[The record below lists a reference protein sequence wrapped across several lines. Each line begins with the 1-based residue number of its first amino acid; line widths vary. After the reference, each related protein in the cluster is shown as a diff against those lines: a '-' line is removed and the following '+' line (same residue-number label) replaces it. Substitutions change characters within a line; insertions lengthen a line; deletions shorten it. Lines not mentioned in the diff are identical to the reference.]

1 MVKILLIALIAILAI
16 AASVGGTVG
25 VTEYLHHASPTVAAG
40 EAPKPPP
47 PTPKPLYFATLT
59 DVTVSIPPDTGAAA
73 TSYVDFSVQLST
85 YDQSALVTFEELQ
98 PIIKAA
104 VITLLMNETSQS
116 LQDPQT
122 RVDLTKGCL
131 HIANE
136 VLDRNASY
144 SPADPFGSAYITN
157 LVVQD

>member
-1 MVKILLIALIAILAI
+1 MVKILLIVLLAIIAI
-16 AASVGGTVG
+16 AASIGGTLG
-25 VTEYLHHASPTVAAG
+25 VSAYLHHATPTVASG

-47 PTPKPLYFATLT
+47 PKPVYFATLT
-59 DVTVSIPPDTGAAA
+59 DVTVSIPPQTGAAA
-73 TSYVDFSVQLST
+73 TSYVNFSVQLST
-85 YDQSALVTFEELQ
+85 NDQNALVPFEELQ

-116 LQDPQT
+116 LQDPQA

-131 HIANE
+131 HIAND
-136 VLDRNASY
+136 VVDRNASY
-144 SPADPFGSAYITN
+144 SPPNRFGAAYITN

>member
-1 MVKILLIALIAILAI
+1 MLKILLIVLIVILAV
-16 AASVGGTVG
+16 AAGIGGTLG
-25 VTEYLHHASPTVAAG
+25 VSDYLHHANATSASAQG
-40 EAPKPPP
+40 PKPPP
-47 PTPKPLYFATLT
+47 PKALYFATLT
-59 DVTVSIPPDTGAAA
+59 DVTVSIPPQLGAAA
-73 TSYVDFSVQLST
+73 TSYVEFSVQLST
-85 YDQSALVTFEELQ
+85 FDQSALVTFEELQ
-98 PIIKAA
+98 PIIRAA

-131 HIANE
+131 HIAND

-144 SPADPFGSAYITN
+144 NPPNPFGFAYITN

>member
-1 MVKILLIALIAILAI
+1 MVKVLLIVLIVMLAV
-16 AASVGGTVG
+16 AASIGGTLG
-25 VTEYLHHASPTVAAG
+25 VTEYLHHASPTVASG
-40 EAPKPPP
+40 QAPKPPP
-47 PTPKPLYFATLT
+47 PPKPIYFATLT
-59 DVTVSIPPDTGAAA
+59 DVTVSIPPQAGAAA

-85 YDQSALVTFEELQ
+85 YDQNALVPFEELQ
-98 PIIKAA
+98 PIIKSA

>member
-1 MVKILLIALIAILAI
+1 MVKILLILLIAIVAI
-16 AASVGGTVG
+16 GASIGGTLAVSQ
-25 VTEYLHHASPTVAAG
+25 LMHHPSPTVASG
-40 EAPKPPP
+40 EPPKPPP
-47 PTPKPLYFATLT
+47 PKPVYFATLT
-59 DVTVSIPPDTGAAA
+59 DVTVSIPPTTGAPA

-85 YDQSALVTFEELQ
+85 YDQNALVPFEELQ

-116 LQDPQT
+116 LQDPQA

-131 HIANE
+131 HIAND
-136 VLDRNASY
+136 VVDRNASY
-144 SPADPFGSAYITN
+144 SPSNPFGSAYITN

>member
-1 MVKILLIALIAILAI
+1 MLKILVIVLAVILAI
-16 AASVGGTVG
+16 VASVGGTLA
-25 VTEYLHHASPTVAAG
+25 VTSYMHHATPTVASG
-40 EAPKPPP
+40 EAPKPLP
-47 PTPKPLYFATLT
+47 PKPVFFATLT
-59 DVTVSIPPDTGAAA
+59 DVTVSIPPQVGAAA
-73 TSYVDFSVQLST
+73 TSYVAFSVQLST
-85 YDQSALVTFEELQ
+85 YDQNALTTFEELQ

-131 HIANE
+131 HIAND
-136 VLDRNASY
+136 VLARSASF
-144 SPADPFGSAYITN
+144 SPANPFSAAYITN

>member
-1 MVKILLIALIAILAI
+1 MVKILLIVLIAILAV
-16 AASVGGTVG
+16 AATIGGTLG
-25 VTEYLHHASPTVAAG
+25 VSEYLHHANPTVASGA
-40 EAPKPPP
+40 APKPPP
-47 PTPKPLYFATLT
+47 PKPVYFATLT
-59 DVTVSIPPDTGAAA
+59 DVTVSIPPETGAAA
-73 TSYVDFSVQLST
+73 TSYLEFSVQFSSN
-85 YDQSALVTFEELQ
+85 DQNSLVTFEELQ

-104 VITLLMNETSQS
+104 IITLLMNETSQS

-144 SPADPFGSAYITN
+144 NPPNPFNSAYITN

>member
-1 MVKILLIALIAILAI
+1 MLKVLLVVLIVILAI
-16 AASVGGTVG
+16 AAGVGGTLG
-25 VTEYLHHASPTVAAG
+25 VTDYMHHPNATVASG
-40 EAPKPPP
+40 QAPKPLPRP
-47 PTPKPLYFATLT
+47 VYFATLT
-59 DVTVSIPPDTGAAA
+59 DVTVSIPPQAGAAA

-85 YDQSALVTFEELQ
+85 YDQNALVTFEELQ

-122 RVDLTKGCL
+122 RVDLTKSCL
-131 HIANE
+131 HIAND

-144 SPADPFGSAYITN
+144 SPSNPFGSAYITN

>member
-1 MVKILLIALIAILAI
+1 MLKVLLIVLIVILAI
-16 AASVGGTVG
+16 AAGVGGTLG
-25 VTEYLHHASPTVAAG
+25 VTDYMHHADPTVASG
-40 EAPKPPP
+40 HAPKAAP
-47 PTPKPLYFATLT
+47 PKPLYFANLT
-59 DVTVSIPPDTGAAA
+59 DVTVSIPPETGAAA
-73 TSYVDFSVQLST
+73 TSYVDFSIQIST
-85 YDQSALVTFEELQ
+85 YDQNALVPFEELQ

-104 VITLLMNETSQS
+104 IITLLMNETSQS

-136 VLDRNASY
+136 VLDRNASF

>member
-1 MVKILLIALIAILAI
+1 MVKILLIVLIAILAI
-16 AASVGGTVG
+16 AATIGGTLG
-25 VTEYLHHASPTVAAG
+25 VTEYLHHASPTVASGA
-40 EAPKPPP
+40 APKPPA
-47 PTPKPLYFATLT
+47 PKPVYFATLT
-59 DVTVSIPPDTGAAA
+59 DVTVSIPPETGAAA
-73 TSYVDFSVQLST
+73 TSYLEFSVQFASN
-85 YDQSALVTFEELQ
+85 DQNSLVTFEELQ

-144 SPADPFGSAYITN
+144 SPPNPFNSAYITN

>member
-1 MVKILLIALIAILAI
+1 MVKALLVVLIVILAI
-16 AASVGGTVG
+16 AVGIGGTLG
-25 VTEYLHHASPTVAAG
+25 ISDYIHHADATVASG
-40 EAPKPPP
+40 EPPKPPP
-47 PTPKPLYFATLT
+47 PKPLYFATLT
-59 DVTVSIPPDTGAAA
+59 DVTVSIPPQVGAAA
-73 TSYVDFSVQLST
+73 TSYVEFSVQLST
-85 YDQSALVTFEELQ
+85 YDQNALVTFEELQ

-131 HIANE
+131 HIAND

-144 SPADPFGSAYITN
+144 TPANPFGAAYITN

>member
-1 MVKILLIALIAILAI
+1 MVKILLIVLIVILAI
-16 AASVGGTVG
+16 AASVGGTLG
-25 VTEYLHHASPTVAAG
+25 VTQYLHHATPTVASG
-40 EAPKPPP
+40 QAPKPLP
-47 PTPKPLYFATLT
+47 PKPVFFATLT
-59 DVTVSIPPDTGAAA
+59 DVTVSIPPQAGAAA

-85 YDQSALVTFEELQ
+85 LDQAALVTFEELQ

-122 RVDLTKGCL
+122 RVDLTKSCL

-144 SPADPFGSAYITN
+144 SPANPFASAYITN

>member
-1 MVKILLIALIAILAI
+1 MVKILLIVLVAIVAI
-16 AASVGGTVG
+16 AATIGGTLG
-25 VTEYLHHASPTVAAG
+25 IVTYMHHATPTPTVASG

-47 PTPKPLYFATLT
+47 PKPVYFATLS
-59 DVTVSIPPDTGAAA
+59 DVTVSIPPQSGAAA
-73 TSYVDFSVQLST
+73 TSYVNFSVELST
-85 YDQSALVTFEELQ
+85 FDQGALVPFEELQ

-116 LQDPQT
+116 LQDPQA

-131 HIANE
+131 HIAND
-136 VLDRNASY
+136 VVDRNA
-144 SPADPFGSAYITN
+144 FGAAYITN

>member
-1 MVKILLIALIAILAI
+1 MLKTLLAVLLILFAV

-25 VTEYLHHASPTVAAG
+25 AMQYLHHAGPLLAASDVVKLP
-40 EAPKPPP
+40 A
-47 PTPKPLYFATLT
+47 KPLYFATLS
-59 DVTVSIPPDTGAAA
+59 DITVSIPPESDSAA
-73 TSYVDFSVQLST
+73 TSYLEFSVQLST
-85 YDQSALVTFEELQ
+85 YDQNALVTFEELQ
-98 PIIKAA
+98 PIIKSD

-131 HIANE
+131 HIVND
-136 VLDRNASY
+136 VLSRNAGY
-144 SPADPFGSAYITN
+144 SPPNPFISAYITN

>member
-1 MVKILLIALIAILAI
+1 MVKILLIVLIAILGI
-16 AASVGGTVG
+16 AATIGGTLG
-25 VTEYLHHASPTVAAG
+25 VSEYLHHASPTVASGA
-40 EAPKPPP
+40 APKPPA
-47 PTPKPLYFATLT
+47 PKPLFFATLT
-59 DVTVSIPPDTGAAA
+59 DVTVSIPPTTGAAA
-73 TSYVDFSVQLST
+73 TSYVNFSVQLAT
-85 YDQSALVTFEELQ
+85 YDQAALVTFDELQ

-122 RVDLTKGCL
+122 RVDLTKSCL

-144 SPADPFGSAYITN
+144 NPADPFGSAYITN

>member
-1 MVKILLIALIAILAI
+1 MLKILLIVLIVILAI
-16 AASVGGTVG
+16 AASVGGTLG
-25 VTEYLHHASPTVAAG
+25 VTAYMHHASPTVASG
-40 EAPKPPP
+40 DAPRHPP
-47 PTPKPLYFATLT
+47 PKPLFFATLT
-59 DVTVSIPPDTGAAA
+59 DVTVSIPPETGAAA

-85 YDQSALVTFEELQ
+85 YDQAALVTFDELQ

-122 RVDLTKGCL
+122 RVDLTKDCL
-131 HIANE
+131 HIAND
-136 VLDRNASY
+136 VVDRNASY
-144 SPADPFGSAYITN
+144 NPPNPFGSAYITN

>member
-1 MVKILLIALIAILAI
+1 MVKILLIVLIAILAI
-16 AASVGGTVG
+16 AATIGGTLG
-25 VTEYLHHASPTVAAG
+25 VTEYLHHASPTVASG
-40 EAPKPPP
+40 VAPKPPP
-47 PTPKPLYFATLT
+47 PKPVYFATLT
-59 DVTVSIPPDTGAAA
+59 DVTVSIPPETGAPA
-73 TSYVDFSVQLST
+73 TSYLEFSVQFSSN
-85 YDQSALVTFEELQ
+85 DQNSLVTFEELQ

-144 SPADPFGSAYITN
+144 NPPNPFSSAYITN

>member
-1 MVKILLIALIAILAI
+1 MVKILLIVLIAIIAI
-16 AASVGGTVG
+16 AASVGGTLAVSD
-25 VTEYLHHASPTVAAG
+25 LMHHASPTVASG

-47 PTPKPLYFATLT
+47 PKPVYFATLT
-59 DVTVSIPPDTGAAA
+59 DITVSIPPQTGAAA

-85 YDQSALVTFEELQ
+85 YDQSALVPFEELQ
-98 PIIKAA
+98 PIIKEA

-122 RVDLTKGCL
+122 RVDLTKDCL
-131 HIANE
+131 HIAND
-136 VLDRNASY
+136 VVDRNASY
-144 SPADPFGSAYITN
+144 SPANPFGSAYITN

>member
-1 MVKILLIALIAILAI
+1 MLKILLIVLIAILAV
-16 AASVGGTVG
+16 AASVGGTLG
-25 VTEYLHHASPTVAAG
+25 VTEYLHHPNPTVASG
-40 EAPKPPP
+40 QPPKPPP
-47 PTPKPLYFATLT
+47 PKPLYFATLS
-59 DVTVSIPPDTGAAA
+59 DVTVSIPPETGAAA

-85 YDQSALVTFEELQ
+85 YDQNALVPFEELQ
-98 PIIKAA
+98 PIIKSA

-144 SPADPFGSAYITN
+144 SPVDPFGSAYITN

>member
-1 MVKILLIALIAILAI
+1 MLKALLIVLIVILAI
-16 AASVGGTVG
+16 AAGIGGTLG
-25 VTEYLHHASPTVAAG
+25 VTEYVHHVTATVASGDMPKA
-40 EAPKPPP
+40 AP
-47 PTPKPLYFATLT
+47 PKPLFFATLS
-59 DVTVSIPPDTGAAA
+59 DVTVSIPPEAGSPA
-73 TSYVDFSVQLST
+73 TSYVEFSVQLST
-85 YDQSALVTFEELQ
+85 YDQNALVTFEELQ
-98 PIIKAA
+98 PIIKSA

-131 HIANE
+131 HIAND

-144 SPADPFGSAYITN
+144 TPANPFGSAYITN